1 MKKQNSIFGVLGI
14 FAGLTVLCLSGYAQ
28 EKRQVNVIV
37 DAKPLTSK
45 LKVNEPFMFRVSIYN
60 GLKKEI
66 LFPTFALT
74 PNGWRGESAN
84 LTFYDVIQKSG
95 QQAQIYWRR
104 EPINVPSTISGMA
117 SYRIKPKE
125 KLYIVVD
132 AKKDYATTKWFAGEY
147 EFTVRADN
155 ISVDRS
161 TTISVASEPVKFIV
175 E

>member
-1 MKKQNSIFGVLGI
+1 MKRQDSIFGALGL
-14 FAGLTVLCLSGYAQ
+14 FAGLTILCLAGYAQ

-45 LKVNEPFMFRVSIYN
+45 FKVNEPFMFRVSIYN

-66 LFPTFALT
+66 LFSTYALA

-84 LTFYDVIQKSG
+84 ITFYDVIQKSG
-95 QQAQIYWRR
+95 PPSLIYWRR
-104 EPINVPSTISGMA
+104 EPINVPSAVSGMA

-132 AKKDYATTKWFAGEY
+132 AKKDYATAQWLAGEY

-161 TTISVASEPVKFIV
+161 TTISVASEPIKFIV